1 MDIAHKQTDAI
12 IAKIEKEIG
21 KEYKQAHKEVS
32 AKLDD
37 YLQRFQLKD
46 KKWQEWVQTGKKT
59 QKEYNDW
66 RTGQILV
73 GKRWKEMKDT
83 LAKDYANTAQI
94 AHSIANGYRPDVYA
108 LNHNYS
114 TFMIEKQSMLDTSYT
129 LYSRE
134 SVERMYRDNPQLYS
148 SKIGKKVQQQINE
161 GKLMRW
167 ERRRIQSVL
176 TQGVLQGESIP
187 NLTKRLE
194 KVTGGDHKAAIR
206 NVRTMMTG
214 VQNAGRMD
222 ALSRAN
228 ELGIPTRKQWL
239 ATLDDRTRHWHRELD
254 GVIVDLDEPFVN
266 EVGEIM
272 YPGDPDADGANLY
285 NCRCTLLSA
294 IKGHEID
301 LSDTSLRHD
310 EHLGDMSYDEWK
322 AKRTSTSN
330 AIDLPERKAEAFKM
344 SYIREYGGDGS

>member
-1 MDIAHKQTDAI
+1 MDIASRETDKV
-12 IAKIEKEIG
+12 IAKIEKEIA

-46 KKWQEWVQTGKKT
+46 KKWQEWVQAGKKT

-73 GKRWKEMKDT
+73 GKRWEEMKDT

-94 AHSIANGYRPDVYA
+94 AHSIANGYRPEVYA

-114 TFMIEKQSMLDTSYT
+114 TFMIEKQSMLDTSYS

-206 NVRTMMTG
+206 NARTMMTG
-214 VQNAGRMD
+214 AQNAGRMD

-254 GVIVDLDEPFVN
+254 GVIVDLDKPFVN

-285 NCRCTLLSA
+285 NCRCTILSA
-294 IKGHEID
+294 IKGYEID
-301 LSDTSLRHD
+301 VTDTSLRHD
-310 EHLGDMSYDEWK
+310 ENLKGMSYDEWK
-322 AKRTSTSN
+322 AKRKSTSN
-330 AIDLPERKAEAFKM
+330 PIDLPERKAKAYKEM
-344 SYIREYGGDGS
+344 YVREYREK